1 MAVVKK
7 KVTNEVKP
15 EEKFTL
21 GQLLAAKRF
30 SNRKDLLKAV
40 LSEGKKYSVSEAEG
54 KIEEFMKGKVK

>member
-1 MAVVKK
+1 MAVAKK
-7 KVTNEVKP
+7 IAANEAKP

-30 SNRKDLLKAV
+30 SNRKDLLKVV